1 MQIYSPSKST
11 RKAFDMTE
19 TLFGKTTE
27 KVLYLIYIRSLTCK

>member
-1 MQIYSPSKST
+1 MQFYSPSKST

-27 KVLYLIYIRSLTCK
+27 KVFT